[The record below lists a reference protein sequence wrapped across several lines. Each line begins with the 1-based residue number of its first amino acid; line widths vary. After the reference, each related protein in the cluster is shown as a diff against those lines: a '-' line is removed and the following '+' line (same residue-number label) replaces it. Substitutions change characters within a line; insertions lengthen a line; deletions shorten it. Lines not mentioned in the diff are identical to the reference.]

1 MLQRAG
7 HIAAEETEDKFPLHV
22 VDFHWDDFTPHMECY
37 DLSSGQ
43 VSEFDLDDV
52 RFSASKR
59 KVCVGYWDDEKYV
72 RCPNQAMVTR
82 FDQCSQCAGES
93 FIPFQECIFEPKCDG
108 EECDLEFCRREHVL
122 YIAFYDTHRKIGM
135 SSTRRVE
142 KRLVEQGADA
152 FSIIGKFGSR
162 KKARKAEKDISA
174 RLKIPQFHRQQVL
187 LDNLVRRVD
196 SAGIQGRY
204 EALSIILG
212 EAYQLTPEPL
222 RWLKDYPIDLP
233 LREPP
238 RLMQSWGRHA
248 GDLVGMK
255 GKWLIFES
263 EGLKA
268 ISLPD
273 LPARFLSREP
283 LGP

>member
-1 MLQRAG
+1 MFQRAENIG
-7 HIAAEETEDKFPLHV
+7 AEETEDKFPLHA

-37 DLSSGQ
+37 DLSTGQ

-59 KVCVGYWDDEKYV
+59 KVCVGYWDGEKYV
-72 RCPNQAMVTR
+72 RCPNKVTVTR

-187 LDNLVRRVD
+187 LDNMVRHVD
-196 SAGIQGRY
+196 SAGIQGRH
-204 EALSIILG
+204 EALSIVLG
-212 EAYQLTPEPL
+212 DAYQLTPEPL

-238 RLMQSWGRHA
+238 KLLQSWGRHA
-248 GDLVGMK
+248 GDLVGIK

-273 LPARFLSREP
+273 LPARFLSRE
-283 LGP
+283 LL